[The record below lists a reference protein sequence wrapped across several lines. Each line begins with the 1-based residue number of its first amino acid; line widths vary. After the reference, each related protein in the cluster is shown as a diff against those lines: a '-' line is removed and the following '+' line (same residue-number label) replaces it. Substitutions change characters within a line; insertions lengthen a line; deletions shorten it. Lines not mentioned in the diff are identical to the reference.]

1 MKYLICS
8 DIHGSAERCQKV
20 LNQFTA
26 LNCDKIIILGD
37 ILYHGPRNPLPEGHN
52 PKAVAEM
59 LNAIS
64 DKIIACRGNCDAEVD
79 QMVLSFQCMSDY
91 VQLVDEGV
99 TLFCTHGHVYAPLLA
114 DGNQPKGT
122 ETANKKPLI
131 PVPSVIF
138 YGHTHVPVLEK
149 NQAGN
154 LVCNPGST
162 SLPKNDSEP
171 GFAVYEKKSV
181 TLYNLDG
188 KVLKV
193 SNV

>member
-20 LNQFTA
+20 LDQFTS
-26 LNCDKIIILGD
+26 LKCDKIIILGD

-52 PKAVAEM
+52 PKAVVEM
-59 LNAIS
+59 LNSVA

-79 QMVLSFQCMSDY
+79 QMVLKFQIMSDY
-91 VQLVDEGV
+91 IQLIDEGII
-99 TLFCTHGHVYAPLLA
+99 LFCTHGHVYAPKLA

-122 ETANKKPLI
+122 ETANKTPII

-149 NQAGN
+149 NSSGI

-162 SLPKNDSEP
+162 SLPKDNSEP
-171 GFAVYEKKSV
+171 GFAIYENKGV
-181 TLYNLDG
+181 TLFNLDG
-188 KVLKV
+188 KILKTA
-193 SNV
+193 SL